1 MTTMLEG
8 KHILLGVSS
17 SVACYKALELVRLFR
32 KAGAEVR
39 VCMTPN
45 AAKLVSPL
53 LFETLSG
60 NPVYVD
66 VFSRDMPWDVAHV
79 SSAKWGD
86 VFVVA
91 PATANILGKL
101 AQGIGDDALSTLYL
115 AFPGVT
121 FIAPA
126 MHTEMWRHPAT
137 QENAVILKKRGA
149 RFIGP
154 EQGELACGDTGLGR
168 MSAPEAILEE
178 VSRFFHSQRS
188 LDGKKVLVTA
198 GPTREQIDPI
208 RYLSNRSSGKMGYAL
223 AEAAAARGAQV
234 VLVSGPTALD
244 VRSEVLLKNVTSAD
258 EMLKEVLSHWDK
270 ADIFIFAAAVSD
282 FRPEKTA
289 AGKIKKGS
297 GELILKL
304 ALNPDIAAEIGS
316 RARADQFLVGFA
328 AETENLKK
336 YALKKLKEKNLD
348 LIIANDVSQK
358 DTGMESDK
366 NAVMIFSRKGL
377 IEETGVLD
385 KRILAEKIMDI
396 IINSLEQKRSG

>member
-1 MTTMLEG
+1 MLEG

-32 KAGAEVR
+32 KAGADVR

-45 AAKLVSPL
+45 AAKLISPL

-66 VFSRDMPWDVAHV
+66 VFSREMPWDVAHV

-86 VFVVA
+86 ALIVA
-91 PATANILGKL
+91 PGTANIIGKM

-115 AFPGVT
+115 AFPGAT

-126 MHTEMWRHPAT
+126 MHTEMWQNPAT
-137 QENAVILKKRGA
+137 RENVRILKKRGA

-154 EQGELACGDTGLGR
+154 EAGELACGDTGLGR
-168 MSAPEAILEE
+168 MSAPEAIFEE
-178 VSRFFHSQRS
+178 VKRFFHSQRS

-208 RYLSNRSSGKMGYAL
+208 RFLSNRSSGKMGYAL

-234 VLVSGPTALD
+234 TLVSGPTALD
-244 VRSEVLLKNVTSAD
+244 VRSEVLLKNIASAD
-258 EMLKEVLSHWDK
+258 EMLKEVLRHRETT
-270 ADIFIFAAAVSD
+270 DIFIFAAAVSD
-282 FRPEKTA
+282 FRPEKA
-289 AGKIKKGS
+289 SPRKIKKGS
-297 GELILKL
+297 GGLKLDL
-304 ALNPDIAAEIGS
+304 ALNPDIAAEIGR
-316 RARADQFLVGFA
+316 RARADQFLAGFA

-336 YALKKLKEKNLD
+336 NALKKLKEKNLD

-377 IEETGVLD
+377 IEETGALD
-385 KRILAEKIMDI
+385 KRVLSEKIMDI
-396 IINSLEQKRSG
+396 IVDSLEQKRRK

>member
-1 MTTMLEG
+1 MLEG

-60 NPVYVD
+60 NPVYAD

-86 VFVVA
+86 AFVVS
-91 PATANILGKL
+91 PATANIIGKL
-101 AQGIGDDALSTLYL
+101 AHGIGDDAPTTLYL

-126 MHTEMWRHPAT
+126 MHTEMWERPAT
-137 QENAVILKKRGA
+137 RENVKILKKRGV

-178 VSRFFHSQRS
+178 VKRFFLSQRS
-188 LDGKKVLVTA
+188 LEGKRALVTA

-208 RYLSNRSSGKMGYAL
+208 RFLSNRSSGKMGYAL

-234 VLVSGPTALD
+234 TLVSGPTALD
-244 VRSEVLLKNVTSAD
+244 APSEVLLKNVTSAE
-258 EMLKEVLSHWDK
+258 EMLKEVLSQCDK
-270 ADIFIFAAAVSD
+270 TDIFIFAAAVSD

-297 GELILKL
+297 AGLILKL

-316 RARADQFLVGFA
+316 SARADQFLVGFA

-348 LIIANDVSQK
+348 LIIANDVSRK
-358 DTGMESDK
+358 DSGMESDK
-366 NAVMIFSRKGL
+366 NSVMIFSRKGL
-377 IEETGVLD
+377 IEETGALD

-396 IINSLEQKRSG
+396 ITSSLERKRSG

>member
-1 MTTMLEG
+1 
-8 KHILLGVSS
+8 
-17 SVACYKALELVRLFR
+17 
-32 KAGAEVR
+32 
-39 VCMTPN
+39 
-45 AAKLVSPL
+45 
-53 LFETLSG
+53 
-60 NPVYVD
+60 VYAD

-86 VFVVA
+86 AFVVS
-91 PATANILGKL
+91 PATANIIGKL
-101 AQGIGDDALSTLYL
+101 AHGIGDDAPTTLYL

-126 MHTEMWRHPAT
+126 MHTEMWERPAT
-137 QENAVILKKRGA
+137 RENVKILKKRGV

-178 VSRFFHSQRS
+178 VKRFFLSQRS
-188 LDGKKVLVTA
+188 LEGKRALVTA

-208 RYLSNRSSGKMGYAL
+208 RFLSNRSSGKMGYAL

-234 VLVSGPTALD
+234 TLVSGPTALD
-244 VRSEVLLKNVTSAD
+244 APSEVLLKNVTSAE
-258 EMLKEVLSHWDK
+258 EMLKEVLSQCDK
-270 ADIFIFAAAVSD
+270 TDIFIFAAAVSD

-297 GELILKL
+297 AGLILKL

-316 RARADQFLVGFA
+316 SARADQFLVGFA

-348 LIIANDVSQK
+348 LIIANDVSRK
-358 DTGMESDK
+358 DSGMESDK
-366 NAVMIFSRKGL
+366 NSVMIFSRKGL
-377 IEETGVLD
+377 IEETGALD

-396 IINSLEQKRSG
+396 ITSSLERKRSG

>member
-1 MTTMLEG
+1 MLEG

-17 SVACYKALELVRLFR
+17 SVACYKALELTRLFR

-45 AAKLVSPL
+45 AARLVSPL

-101 AQGIGDDALSTLYL
+101 ARGIGDDALSTLYL

-126 MHTEMWRHPAT
+126 MHTEMWQHPAT
-137 QENAVILKKRGA
+137 RENVEILKKRGA

-154 EQGELACGDTGLGR
+154 EAGDLACSDKGMGR
-168 MSAPEAILEE
+168 MSAPEAIFEE
-178 VSRFFHSQRS
+178 VKRFFLSKRS
-188 LDGKKVLVTA
+188 LEGKRALVTA
-198 GPTREQIDPI
+198 GPTREQMDPI
-208 RYLSNRSSGKMGYAL
+208 RFISNRSSGRMGYAL
-223 AEAAAARGAQV
+223 AEAAAGRGASV
-234 VLVSGPTALD
+234 TLVSGPTALSAP
-244 VRSEVLLKNVTSAD
+244 SEVHVKNVTSAD
-258 EMLKEVLSHWDK
+258 EMMKEVLSQWDK
-270 ADIFIFAAAVSD
+270 TDIFIFAAAVSD
-282 FRPEKTA
+282 FRPEKA
-289 AGKIKKGS
+289 AGNKIKKES
-297 GELILKL
+297 GNLMLKL
-304 ALNPDIAAEIGS
+304 ALNPDIAAEVGR
-316 RARADQFLVGFA
+316 RARADQLLVGFA

-336 YALKKLKEKNLD
+336 NALKKLKEKNLD
-348 LIIANDVSQK
+348 LIIANDVSRK
-358 DTGMESDK
+358 DIGMESDK
-366 NAVMIFSRKGL
+366 NAVMILSKKGL
-377 IEETGVLD
+377 IEETEAIE
-385 KRILAEKIMDI
+385 KRILAERIMDI
-396 IINSLEQKRSG
+396 IINTLEQKRSE